1 MPAPAENTLQPQQHS
16 LKEASNDK
24 NYQTLCPKSVQ
35 YKSNK
40 RLFAAHLWWPL

>member
-1 MPAPAENTLQPQQHS
+1 MPAPAKNTLQPQQHS

-24 NYQTLCPKSVQ
+24 NCQTLYLKSGQ

-40 RLFAAHLWWPL
+40 SPFAAQL

>member
-1 MPAPAENTLQPQQHS
+1 MPAPAENNPQPQQHS

-24 NYQTLCPKSVQ
+24 NDQTFDLQAVQ

-40 RLFAAHLWWPL
+40 SLFAAQL